1 MNVRLMAAILALC
14 QILTS
19 TSPLLAQSYFPPPLT
34 NSEKRV
40 YHACLYAHWIDNYCR
55 FHAWGFNDQSFRDC
69 VVANG
74 ACECVFSNGGYWG
87 ANIDEACRAQFPA
100 HRL

>member
-1 MNVRLMAAILALC
+1 MNVRLMVAILAAC
-14 QILTS
+14 QILVS
-19 TSPLLAQSYFPPPLT
+19 SSPLFAQRYFPPPLDFR
-34 NSEKRV
+34 EKRV

-74 ACECVFSNGGYWG
+74 ACECVVANGGYWG
-87 ANIDEACRAQFPA
+87 VDIDDACRAQFPA